1 MNFRTKNLI
10 RKKNHS
16 RPITYKEDMSF
27 SFLKNSVLLLSLS
40 YILPPLLYADFF
52 KWELLVSEKGYGT
65 ESLNIP
71 IVAEGKIDFLDETF
85 MCSLRNFWT
94 KIESELLLEGK
105 TLECLHDNKK
115 RVVSLICRDNNKNRK
130 YNKNKE
136 LYPFAK
142 DGLRLKPELGADSPY
157 LELRCYF

>member
-1 MNFRTKNLI
+1 
-10 RKKNHS
+10 
-16 RPITYKEDMSF
+16 MSF
-27 SFLKNSVLLLSLS
+27 SFLQNSVLLLSLS

-71 IVAEGKIDFLDETF
+71 IVDEGKIDFLDETF
-85 MCSLRNFWT
+85 MCSMRNFWT

-142 DGLRLKPELGADSPY
+142 DGLRLKPELGTDSPY

>member
-1 MNFRTKNLI
+1 
-10 RKKNHS
+10 
-16 RPITYKEDMSF
+16 MSF
-27 SFLKNSVLLLSLS
+27 SFLRNSFLFLMLSS
-40 YILPPLLYADFF
+40 SFSPLLYADFF
-52 KWELLVSEKGYGT
+52 KWELLFSEEGYGT

-71 IVAEGKIDFLDETF
+71 IVAEGKINFLDETF
-85 MCSLRNFWT
+85 TCSMRNFWT

-136 LYPFAK
+136 LYPFTK
-142 DGLRLKPELGADSPY
+142 DGLLLIPELGADSPY

>member
-1 MNFRTKNLI
+1 MFFPFLRNTVLFLTLL
-10 RKKNHS
+10 
-16 RPITYKEDMSF
+16 YYF
-27 SFLKNSVLLLSLS
+27 S
-40 YILPPLLYADFF
+40 PLLYADFF

-65 ESLNIP
+65 GSFNIP
-71 IVAEGKIDFLDETF
+71 IVNEGEINFLDDTF
-85 MCSLRNFWT
+85 TCIMRNFWT

-105 TLECLHDNKK
+105 TLECLNDNKK

-142 DGLRLKPELGADSPY
+142 DGLRLIPELGANSPY

>member
-1 MNFRTKNLI
+1 
-10 RKKNHS
+10 
-16 RPITYKEDMSF
+16 MSF
-27 SFLKNSVLLLSLS
+27 SFLRNSVLLLSLS
-40 YILPPLLYADFF
+40 YILPNLLYADFF

-65 ESLNIP
+65 KSLNIP
-71 IVAEGKIDFLDETF
+71 ILAEGKIDFLEKEF
-85 MCSLRNFWT
+85 MCILRNFWT

>member
-1 MNFRTKNLI
+1 MKFK
-10 RKKNHS
+10 
-16 RPITYKEDMSF
+16 
-27 SFLKNSVLLLSLS
+27 FLPNSIFLLSLS
-40 YILPPLLYADFF
+40 YYFSPLLYADFF
-52 KWELLVSEKGYGT
+52 KWELIVSEKGYGT

-71 IVAEGKIDFLDETF
+71 IVAEGKIDLIKEVF
-85 MCSLRNFWT
+85 MCSMRDFWT

-105 TLECLHDNKK
+105 TLECIHDNKK
-115 RVVSLICRDNNKNRK
+115 RIVSLICRDNNKNRK

-142 DGLRLKPELGADSPY
+142 DGLRLKPELGSDSPY

>member
-1 MNFRTKNLI
+1 MKFRFL
-10 RKKNHS
+10 RKS
-16 RPITYKEDMSF
+16 I
-27 SFLKNSVLLLSLS
+27 LLLSLS
-40 YILPPLLYADFF
+40 YYFLPLLYADFF

-71 IVAEGKIDFLDETF
+71 IVAEGKIDLIEEVS
-85 MCSLRNFWT
+85 MCSMRDFWT

-105 TLECLHDNKK
+105 TLECIHDNKK
-115 RVVSLICRDNNKNRK
+115 RIVSLICRDNNKNRK

-142 DGLRLKPELGADSPY
+142 DGLRLKPELGSDSPY

>member
-1 MNFRTKNLI
+1 MKFK
-10 RKKNHS
+10 
-16 RPITYKEDMSF
+16 
-27 SFLKNSVLLLSLS
+27 FLRNSIFILSLS
-40 YILPPLLYADFF
+40 YYFSPLLYADFF
-52 KWELLVSEKGYGT
+52 KWELLVSEKGFGT

-71 IVAEGKIDFLDETF
+71 IVSEGKIDLIEEVFI
-85 MCSLRNFWT
+85 CSMRDFWT

-105 TLECLHDNKK
+105 TLECIHDNKK
-115 RVVSLICRDNNKNRK
+115 RIVSLICRDNNKNRK

-142 DGLRLKPELGADSPY
+142 DGLRLKPELGSDSPY

>member
-1 MNFRTKNLI
+1 
-10 RKKNHS
+10 
-16 RPITYKEDMSF
+16 MS
-27 SFLKNSVLLLSLS
+27 SYFLRNSVLSLS
-40 YILPPLLYADFF
+40 IWYILPPLLYADFF
-52 KWELLVSEKGYGT
+52 KWELLVFENGYGT

-71 IVAEGKIDFLDETF
+71 IVAEGKINYLDLTF
-85 MCSLRNFWT
+85 SCTMKNFWT

-142 DGLRLKPELGADSPY
+142 DGLRLKTELGAESPY

>member
-1 MNFRTKNLI
+1 MKFIFFR
-10 RKKNHS
+10 
-16 RPITYKEDMSF
+16 
-27 SFLKNSVLLLSLS
+27 NSVLLLSLS
-40 YILPPLLYADFF
+40 YFVSPLIYADFF

-65 ESLNIP
+65 ESLTVP

-85 MCSLRNFWT
+85 LCSLRDFWT

-105 TLECLHDNKK
+105 TLECLHDNRK
-115 RVVSLICRDNNKNRK
+115 RFLSLICRDNNKNRK
-130 YNKNKE
+130 YNSNKE

-142 DGLRLKPELGADSPY
+142 NGLRLKPELGSDSPY

>member
-1 MNFRTKNLI
+1 MKFT
-10 RKKNHS
+10 
-16 RPITYKEDMSF
+16 
-27 SFLKNSVLLLSLS
+27 FLRNSILLLFLS
-40 YILPPLLYADFF
+40 YYFSPLLYADFF
-52 KWELLVSEKGYGT
+52 KWELLLSEKGYGT

-71 IVAEGKIDFLDETF
+71 IVVEGKIDLIEEVS
-85 MCSLRNFWT
+85 MCSMRDFWT

-105 TLECLHDNKK
+105 TLECIHDNKK
-115 RVVSLICRDNNKNRK
+115 RIVSLICRDNNKNRK

-142 DGLRLKPELGADSPY
+142 NGLRLKPELGSDSPY

>member
-1 MNFRTKNLI
+1 MKFRFL
-10 RKKNHS
+10 RKT
-16 RPITYKEDMSF
+16 I
-27 SFLKNSVLLLSLS
+27 LLLSFS
-40 YILPPLLYADFF
+40 YYFSPLLNADFF

-71 IVAEGKIDFLDETF
+71 IVSEGKIDLIEEVFI
-85 MCSLRNFWT
+85 CSMRDFWT

-105 TLECLHDNKK
+105 TLECIHDNKK
-115 RVVSLICRDNNKNRK
+115 RIVSLICRDNNKNRK

-142 DGLRLKPELGADSPY
+142 DGLRLKPELGSDSPY

>member
-1 MNFRTKNLI
+1 MKFK
-10 RKKNHS
+10 
-16 RPITYKEDMSF
+16 
-27 SFLKNSVLLLSLS
+27 FLPNSIFLLSLS
-40 YILPPLLYADFF
+40 YYFSPLLYADFF
-52 KWELLVSEKGYGT
+52 KWELIVSEKGYGT

-71 IVAEGKIDFLDETF
+71 IVSEGKIDLIEEVF
-85 MCSLRNFWT
+85 MCSMRDFWT

-105 TLECLHDNKK
+105 TLECIHDNKK
-115 RVVSLICRDNNKNRK
+115 RIVSLICRDNNKNRK

>member
-1 MNFRTKNLI
+1 MQ
-10 RKKNHS
+10 
-16 RPITYKEDMSF
+16 F
-27 SFLKNSVLLLSLS
+27 SFLRNSIILLSLFYS
-40 YILPPLLYADFF
+40 FSTFLYADFF

-65 ESLNIP
+65 ESLTIP
-71 IVAEGKIDFLDETF
+71 IVAEGKIDLLDELF
-85 MCSLRNFWT
+85 ICKMRNFWT

-105 TLECLHDNKK
+105 TIECVQDNKK
-115 RVVSLICRDNNKNRK
+115 IVISLICRDNNKNRK

>member
-1 MNFRTKNLI
+1 L
-10 RKKNHS
+10 
-16 RPITYKEDMSF
+16 
-27 SFLKNSVLLLSLS
+27 

-65 ESLNIP
+65 ESIKIP
-71 IVAEGKIDFLDETF
+71 IVAEGRINFLDEAF
-85 MCSLRNFWT
+85 ICSMRNFWT

-105 TLECLHDNKK
+105 TLECLHDNNK
-115 RVVSLICRDNNKNRK
+115 RAVSLICRDNNNNRK

-136 LYPFAK
+136 LYPFEK
-142 DGLRLKPELGADSPY
+142 DGLRLQPELGADSPY

>member
-1 MNFRTKNLI
+1 
-10 RKKNHS
+10 
-16 RPITYKEDMSF
+16 MS
-27 SFLKNSVLLLSLS
+27 SYFLRNSVLLLSIW
-40 YILPPLLYADFF
+40 YILPPLLYADYF
-52 KWELLVSEKGYGT
+52 KWELVVSEKGYGT

-71 IVAEGKIDFLDETF
+71 IVAEGKIDILDETF
-85 MCSLRNFWT
+85 TCSMGNFWT

-142 DGLRLKPELGADSPY
+142 DGLHLKPDLGADSPY

>member
-1 MNFRTKNLI
+1 MIF
-10 RKKNHS
+10 
-16 RPITYKEDMSF
+16 P
-27 SFLKNSVLLLSLS
+27 FLRYFLLLVSLTYLFS
-40 YILPPLLYADFF
+40 PLLYADFF
-52 KWELLVSEKGYGT
+52 KWELLVSEEGYGA
-65 ESLNIP
+65 EVSNIP
-71 IVAEGKIDFLDETF
+71 IVAEGKINFSDEIF
-85 MCSLRNFWT
+85 KCKMRNFWT

-105 TLECLHDNKK
+105 TLECLHGNKK

>member
-1 MNFRTKNLI
+1 
-10 RKKNHS
+10 
-16 RPITYKEDMSF
+16 MSF
-27 SFLKNSVLLLSLS
+27 SFLRNSFLLVSLS
-40 YILPPLLYADFF
+40 YFLPPLLYADFF

-71 IVAEGKIDFLDETF
+71 IVAEGKINFSEEIF
-85 MCSLRNFWT
+85 KCKMRNFWT

-136 LYPFAK
+136 LYPLAK
-142 DGLRLKPELGADSPY
+142 DGLRLKPELGSDSPY

>member
-1 MNFRTKNLI
+1 MKFRFL
-10 RKKNHS
+10 RKS
-16 RPITYKEDMSF
+16 I
-27 SFLKNSVLLLSLS
+27 LLLSLS
-40 YILPPLLYADFF
+40 YYFLPLLYADFF

-71 IVAEGKIDFLDETF
+71 IVAEGKIDLIEEVF
-85 MCSLRNFWT
+85 MCSMRDFWT

-142 DGLRLKPELGADSPY
+142 NGLRLKPELGSDSPY

>member
-1 MNFRTKNLI
+1 
-10 RKKNHS
+10 
-16 RPITYKEDMSF
+16 MSF
-27 SFLKNSVLLLSLS
+27 SFLLNSFLLLSLS
-40 YILPPLLYADFF
+40 FILPPLLYADLF

-65 ESLNIP
+65 ETLNIP
-71 IVAEGKIDFLDETF
+71 IAVEGEIDFLDKTF
-85 MCSLRNFWT
+85 MCRMINFWT

-115 RVVSLICRDNNKNRK
+115 IVVSLVCRDNSKNRK

-136 LYPFAK
+136 FFPFEK

>member
-1 MNFRTKNLI
+1 MKFK
-10 RKKNHS
+10 
-16 RPITYKEDMSF
+16 
-27 SFLKNSVLLLSLS
+27 FLRNSILLLSLL
-40 YILPPLLYADFF
+40 YYLPPLLYADFF
-52 KWELLVSEKGYGT
+52 KWELIVSKKGFGT

-71 IVAEGKIDFLDETF
+71 IVAEGNIDLIEEVF
-85 MCSLRNFWT
+85 MCSMRDFWT

-105 TLECLHDNKK
+105 TLECIHDNKK
-115 RVVSLICRDNNKNRK
+115 RIVSLICRDNNKNRK

-142 DGLRLKPELGADSPY
+142 NGLRLKPELGSDSPY

>member
-1 MNFRTKNLI
+1 MI
-10 RKKNHS
+10 
-16 RPITYKEDMSF
+16 F
-27 SFLKNSVLLLSLS
+27 SFLRNFLLLLSVS
-40 YILPPLLYADFF
+40 YILSPLLYADFF

-71 IVAEGKIDFLDETF
+71 IVAEGKINFSEEIF
-85 MCSLRNFWT
+85 KCKMRNFWT

-105 TLECLHDNKK
+105 TLECLHGNKK

>member
-1 MNFRTKNLI
+1 MNFK
-10 RKKNHS
+10 
-16 RPITYKEDMSF
+16 
-27 SFLKNSVLLLSLS
+27 FLRNSILLLSLS
-40 YILPPLLYADFF
+40 YYFSPLLYADFF
-52 KWELLVSEKGYGT
+52 KWELLLSEKGYGT

-71 IVAEGKIDFLDETF
+71 IVVEGKIDLIEEVS
-85 MCSLRNFWT
+85 MCSMRDFWT

-105 TLECLHDNKK
+105 TLECIHDNKK
-115 RVVSLICRDNNKNRK
+115 RIVSLICRDNNKNRK

-142 DGLRLKPELGADSPY
+142 DGLRLKPELGSDSPY

>member
-1 MNFRTKNLI
+1 MKFK
-10 RKKNHS
+10 
-16 RPITYKEDMSF
+16 
-27 SFLKNSVLLLSLS
+27 FLPNSIFLLSLS
-40 YILPPLLYADFF
+40 YYFSPLLYADFF
-52 KWELLVSEKGYGT
+52 KWELIVSEKGYGT

-71 IVAEGKIDFLDETF
+71 IVSEGKIDLIEEVF
-85 MCSLRNFWT
+85 MCSMRDFWT

-105 TLECLHDNKK
+105 TLECIHDNKK
-115 RVVSLICRDNNKNRK
+115 RIVSLICRDNNKNRK

-142 DGLRLKPELGADSPY
+142 DGFRLKPELGADSPY

>member
-1 MNFRTKNLI
+1 MKFI
-10 RKKNHS
+10 
-16 RPITYKEDMSF
+16 
-27 SFLKNSVLLLSLS
+27 FLRNSILLLSLS
-40 YILPPLLYADFF
+40 YYFSPLLNADFF

-71 IVAEGKIDFLDETF
+71 IVSEGKIDLIEEVFI
-85 MCSLRNFWT
+85 CSMRDFWT

-105 TLECLHDNKK
+105 TLECIHDNKK
-115 RVVSLICRDNNKNRK
+115 RIVSLICRDNNKNRK

-142 DGLRLKPELGADSPY
+142 DGLRLKPELGAESPY

>member
-1 MNFRTKNLI
+1 
-10 RKKNHS
+10 
-16 RPITYKEDMSF
+16 MSF
-27 SFLKNSVLLLSLS
+27 SFLRNSVLLLSIS
-40 YILPPLLYADFF
+40 YIFPPLLYADFF

-65 ESLNIP
+65 ESLKIP
-71 IVAEGKIDFLDETF
+71 IVAEGKIDILDETF
-85 MCSLRNFWT
+85 MCSMKNFWT

-105 TLECLHDNKK
+105 TLECLHDNNK

-142 DGLRLKPELGADSPY
+142 DGLRLKPELGSDSPY